1 MRVRRLVPNVKR
13 LRGGDADPAR
23 VDASGD
29 ADAKRA
35 TSAVTQGLP
44 RAAGASPDVR
54 PDAAGPLTGTEV
66 AGYRIGRL
74 LGRGASGA
82 VYLAAHDRIDGEI
95 ALRVL
100 GPELAHADGVG
111 ERFLRDSRLAAELSH
126 PNVVPVH
133 EAGEDGGVL
142 FVAMR
147 YVAGDELRLLLARQ
161 PLPVERSLVLA
172 GQVAAALDASHSRGL
187 IHGDVRPGNVL
198 VASGDHALLTGFGL
212 SRRLATD
219 PAATGSGLGTVDYV
233 APERIERDE
242 AGPAADAYALA
253 CVLYE
258 CLTGS
263 PPFRR
268 DSEFAVLWAHVQDDA
283 PAVTS
288 RAPHLPAGLDAV
300 LAKGLAKDAADRYG
314 SCWSLVRAVRDAL
327 APYWASRRG
336 EALRP

>member
-29 ADAKRA
+29 ADARRA
-35 TSAVTQGLP
+35 TGAVAHGLP
-44 RAAGASPDVR
+44 RPAGGSEAARA
-54 PDAAGPLTGTEV
+54 DAAGPLTGTVV
-66 AGYRIGRL
+66 AGYRVGPL
-74 LGRGASGA
+74 LGRGGSGA
-82 VYLAAHDRIDGEI
+82 VYLAEHDGLQGEV
-95 ALRVL
+95 ALRVP
-100 GPELAHADGVG
+100 GPELADAAGFR
-111 ERFLRDSRLAAELSH
+111 ERFLHDSRLAAGLKH
-126 PNVVPVH
+126 PNVIPIH
-133 EAGEDGGVL
+133 DAGEDGGVL

-147 YVAGDELRLLLARQ
+147 YVEGGDLRLLLERQ

-172 GQVAAALDASHSRGL
+172 GQVAAALDAAHSSGL
-187 IHGDVRPGNVL
+187 LHGDVRPANVL
-198 VASGDHALLTGFGL
+198 VAAGDHAFLTGFGL

-219 PAATGSGLGTVDYV
+219 PAATESGLGTVDYV

-242 AGPAADAYALA
+242 AGPPADAYSLA
-253 CVLYE
+253 CLLYE
-258 CLTGS
+258 CLAGS

-268 DSEFAVLWAHVQDDA
+268 ESEFAVLWAHVQDDA

-300 LAKGLAKDAADRYG
+300 LAKGLAKDPAERYG
-314 SCWSLVRAVRDAL
+314 SCWALVRAARDAL

-336 EALRP
+336 

>member
-1 MRVRRLVPNVKR
+1 VKR
-13 LRGGDADPAR
+13 LRGGGADPAR

-100 GPELAHADGVG
+100 GPELAHAEGFR

-133 EAGEDGGVL
+133 DAGEDGGVV
-142 FVAMR
+142 FAAMS
-147 YVAGDELRLLLARQ
+147 YVEGDDLRLLLARQ

-172 GQVAAALDASHSRGL
+172 GQVAAALDASHARGL
-187 IHGDVRPGNVL
+187 VHGDVRPANVL
-198 VASGDHALLTGFGL
+198 VAAGDHAFLAGFGL
-212 SRRLATD
+212 SRRLAAD
-219 PAATGSGLGTVDYV
+219 PAATESGLGPVDYV

-242 AGPAADAYALA
+242 AGPAADAYSLA

-258 CLTGS
+258 CLAGG

-268 DSEFAVLWAHVQDDA
+268 DSQFAVLWAHLQDDA
-283 PAVTS
+283 PPVSS
-288 RAPHLPAGLDAV
+288 RVPHLPAGLDAV
-300 LAKGLAKDAADRYG
+300 LAKGLAKGPADRFG
-314 SCWSLVRAVRDAL
+314 SCGALVRAARDAL
-327 APYWASRRG
+327 APYRQPRR
-336 EALRP
+336 R